1 MPSSSTRD
9 IILEIIQSRESETVS
24 GLAQEFGLTPATVR
38 RHLDILQRDGLV
50 AFTEIRHG
58 TGRPEFSFSLTERG
72 HETLPKHYSEMLGKL
87 ISKLVS
93 YKAGSLKEKSG
104 DQILNEMLREMA
116 QESVDLHGDANNGVP
131 RLMEILRDQDF
142 SPQLRENKGKVE
154 LSLMSCP
161 FRSVAINNPSLCA
174 YDIAA
179 IEAVSASPVERI
191 ACLSNGD
198 SVCKYL
204 IGIRTSDGVSAI

>member
-1 MPSSSTRD
+1 
-9 IILEIIQSRESETVS
+9 
-24 GLAQEFGLTPATVR
+24 
-38 RHLDILQRDGLV
+38 
-50 AFTEIRHG
+50 
-58 TGRPEFSFSLTERG
+58 
-72 HETLPKHYSEMLGKL
+72 
-87 ISKLVS
+87 
-93 YKAGSLKEKSG
+93 
-104 DQILNEMLREMA
+104 MLREMA

-174 YDIAA
+174 YDIAV

>member
-24 GLAQEFGLTPATVR
+24 GLAQELSLAPATVR

-50 AFTEIRHG
+50 TFTEVRHG

-87 ISKLVS
+87 ISKLTS
-93 YKAGSLKEKSG
+93 FEAGSLKEKSG

-116 QESVDLHGDANNGVP
+116 QESVDLHGGAGNGVP

-142 SPQLRENKGKVE
+142 SPEVSEDKGKVE

-174 YDIAA
+174 YDIAV
-179 IEAVSASPVERI
+179 IEAVSASPVERV
-191 ACLSNGD
+191 ACLTNGD
-198 SVCKYL
+198 PVCKYL
-204 IGIRTSDGVSAI
+204 IGSPTLNEVAAN

>member
-9 IILEIIQSRESETVS
+9 MILEIIQNRETETVN
-24 GLAQEFGLTPATVR
+24 GLAEELNLAPATIR

-50 AFTEIRHG
+50 KFTEVRHG

-87 ISKLVS
+87 ISKLAS
-93 YKAGSLKEKSG
+93 FEAGSLNEKSG
-104 DQILNEMLREMA
+104 DQVLNEMLREMA
-116 QESVDLHGDANNGVP
+116 QESVDLHGDADNGVP

-142 SPQLRENKGKVE
+142 SPEVNEHKGKVE

-174 YDIAA
+174 YDIAV
-179 IEAVSASPVERI
+179 IEAVTASPVERI
-191 ACLSNGD
+191 ACLTNGD
-198 SVCKYL
+198 PVCKYL
-204 IGIRTSDGVSAI
+204 IGSRTGHEVPAS